1 MSNWEQKMGMAEPA
15 KKDTNQLSP
24 GQRRAGLYSAFL
36 MLVLLGYFLYLQWTD
51 TGFFTDEFKWPEMLA
66 LYVPILLSM
75 APPIQRYITGRRD
88 SAHLLE
94 AVADFSLAVGS
105 LVLWIVFPFDFSHLA
120 DPLPAN
126 VQFLIGWINNN
137 IARIILILQ
146 VIIGALSGI
155 AQLRD
160 YYRVKRKESTS
171 EVPPG

>member
-1 MSNWEQKMGMAEPA
+1 MNVSEPA
-15 KKDTNQLSP
+15 EKDSDQLSP

-36 MLVLLGYFLYLQWTD
+36 MLVLLAFFLYQQWAN
-51 TGFFTDEFKWPEMLA
+51 TGFFTTEFQWPEMLA

-75 APPIQRYITGRRD
+75 AAPIQRYITGRRS
-88 SAHLLE
+88 SAILLE
-94 AVADFSLAVGS
+94 AIADFSLAIGS

-126 VQFLIGWINNN
+126 VQFLVSWINNN
-137 IARIILILQ
+137 IARIILLLQ

-160 YYRVKRKESTS
+160 YYRMKRKETTLP
-171 EVPPG
+171 EPPG